1 MQTAYGTAPAA
12 SVNGEIRT
20 GITLPHVLGLSA

>member
-12 SVNGEIRT
+12 SVNGEVRT
-20 GITLPHVLGLSA
+20 GLTLLHVLGSSG